1 MFTAMK
7 GLIFILLLA
16 SFACTGKVHIT
27 EDEIMPDIFYAEG
40 SFEPFTGQ
48 CNVISRNSNLV
59 LEQFSYKKGVLH
71 GKALAWYKNGKLKRK
86 GFYHNGKLSGA
97 WEFWDEKGNKTMV
110 VNFENDELNGQ
121 FTSLGADG
129 RIREKG
135 VYKANQRTGK
145 WTCNEEEVIVRSEIK
160 NQP

>member
-1 MFTAMK
+1 MK
-7 GLIFILLLA
+7 GLIFIILLT
-16 SFACTGKVHIT
+16 SFACTGKVRIT

-40 SFEPFTGQ
+40 SFKPFTGE
-48 CNVISRNSNLV
+48 CTVVGRNSNLV

-71 GKALAWYKNGKLKRK
+71 GKASAWYKNGKLKRK
-86 GFYHNGKLSGA
+86 GIYRNGKLSGA
-97 WEFWDEKGNKTMV
+97 WEFWDEKGNKTME

-121 FTSLGADG
+121 FTSLEADG

-135 VYKANQRTGK
+135 IYKANHRTGK
-145 WTCNEEEVIVRSEIK
+145 WTCNGEEVIVSSENV